1 MPMTTVSNLS
11 GECDRTFE
19 IEVIG
24 SPHQARLRTSG
35 YKVLVPFSSLSQTI
49 RSIGQR
55 GGKVAKVTML
65 TTSLSDFDFDDS
77 PTASGLLVP
86 FEPEVAPQPSTQPS
100 IAVKENPPP
109 KSHRHHSKSKK
120 R

>member
-11 GECDRTFE
+11 GESGRTFE

-24 SPHQARLRTSG
+24 SPLQARLRTSG

-65 TTSLSDFDFDDS
+65 TNLLSDVDDL
-77 PTASGLLVP
+77 PTPSGILMPL
-86 FEPEVAPQPSTQPS
+86 EPEVTSQPS
-100 IAVKENPPP
+100 IAATNNPPP
-109 KSHRHHSKSKK
+109 TSHRQHSKSKK

>member
-11 GECDRTFE
+11 GECGRTFE

-49 RSIGQR
+49 RSISQR

-65 TTSLSDFDFDDS
+65 TNSLGDFDNV
-77 PTASGLLVP
+77 PTASGILIP
-86 FEPEVAPQPSTQPS
+86 FEPEVAPQPSKQPS
-100 IAVKENPPP
+100 ISATNNPPP
-109 KSHRHHSKSKK
+109 HRQHSKSKK

>member
-11 GECDRTFE
+11 GERGRTFE

-49 RSIGQR
+49 HSIGQR

-65 TTSLSDFDFDDS
+65 TTSLSDVDDL
-77 PTASGLLVP
+77 PTASASLVP
-86 FEPEVAPQPSTQPS
+86 LEPEVVPQPS
-100 IAVKENPPP
+100 IAATNNPPP
-109 KSHRHHSKSKK
+109 TSHRHHSKSKK

>member
-11 GECDRTFE
+11 GERGRTFE

-65 TTSLSDFDFDDS
+65 TTSLSDFDL

-86 FEPEVAPQPSTQPS
+86 FEPEVAPQPTTQPS
-100 IAVKENPPP
+100 IATTTNPPP
-109 KSHRHHSKSKK
+109 KSHRQHSKSKK

>member
-11 GECDRTFE
+11 GERDRTFE
-19 IEVIG
+19 IEVSG

-65 TTSLSDFDFDDS
+65 TNSVSDFEDL
-77 PTASGLLVP
+77 PTVSGILVAV
-86 FEPEVAPQPSTQPS
+86 ETEVAPQPSIATTKNPS
-100 IAVKENPPP
+100 PTA
-109 KSHRHHSKSKK
+109 HRHHSKSKK

>member
-1 MPMTTVSNLS
+1 MPITTASNLS
-11 GECDRTFE
+11 GERDRTFE

-49 RSIGQR
+49 HSIGQR

-65 TTSLSDFDFDDS
+65 TTSLSDFDNI
-77 PTASGLLVP
+77 PTASGILVP
-86 FEPEVAPQPSTQPS
+86 FEPEVTPQPSN
-100 IAVKENPPP
+100 NPPP
-109 KSHRHHSKSKK
+109 KSHRQHSKSKK

>member
-1 MPMTTVSNLS
+1 MTTVSNLS
-11 GECDRTFE
+11 GESGRTFE

-24 SPHQARLRTSG
+24 SPRQARLRTSG

-65 TTSLSDFDFDDS
+65 TTPSSDFDDI
-77 PTASGLLVP
+77 PTPSGILVP
-86 FEPEVAPQPSTQPS
+86 LEPEVIPQPSIVATN
-100 IAVKENPPP
+100 NPQQ
-109 KSHRHHSKSKK
+109 KSHHQHSKSKK
-120 R
+120 RK

>member
-11 GECDRTFE
+11 GESSRTFE

-24 SPHQARLRTSG
+24 SPHQVRLRTIS

-55 GGKVAKVTML
+55 GGKVAKVRML
-65 TTSLSDFDFDDS
+65 TTSSSDFEDNPTDS
-77 PTASGLLVP
+77 GILVP
-86 FEPEVAPQPSTQPS
+86 LEAEAEAPPQPS
-100 IAVKENPPP
+100 IAATQNNHNPPS

>member
-11 GECDRTFE
+11 GEGDRTFE

-24 SPHQARLRTSG
+24 SRHQVRLRTSS
-35 YKVLVPFSSLSQTI
+35 YKILVPFASLSQTI
-49 RSIGQR
+49 RSIGQS

-65 TTSLSDFDFDDS
+65 TTSSRDVDDL
-77 PTASGLLVP
+77 PTPSGVLVP
-86 FEPEVAPQPSTQPS
+86 FETEVAPQPPIAAKKQPP
-100 IAVKENPPP
+100 A
-109 KSHRHHSKSKK
+109 KSHRQQSKSKK